1 MAASRFSRG
10 RGRVEEKDGGMEG
23 RGEAMQERRTKR
35 GVVGWPYFLS
45 GELYGGALRYD
56 RRMDYHF
63 SLFPPPPRRPP
74 PSRHS
79 PFTLRPSLEPFLRV
93 HPVRKLASSTLSLP
107 SRHPPAKTCKAEW
120 AKGGWLVGRGRREG
134 PSKGGSNDVTRGWER
149 VEGSWKGDQGR
160 TFREMFLFPCPFS
173 SFRPLLPT
181 RSSFLAPR
189 EDGSTGEREGGK
201 RKKREKRE
209 EKGRCKPRE
218 KGLGGGVRRVGYVAT
233 DRYMNKRG
241 YV

>member
-1 MAASRFSRG
+1 
-10 RGRVEEKDGGMEG
+10 MEG
-23 RGEAMQERRTKR
+23 WRDEARRCKRGERNE
-35 GVVGWPYFLS
+35 GWSVGRISCLVSFTVARCVMTVEWIIISLS
-45 GELYGGALRYD
+45 FRLLR
-56 RRMDYHF
+56 
-63 SLFPPPPRRPP
+63 LP

-93 HPVRKLASSTLSLP
+93 HPVRKLASSTLSPP
-107 SRHPPAKTCKAEW
+107 SRHPPPAKTCKAEW

>member
-1 MAASRFSRG
+1 
-10 RGRVEEKDGGMEG
+10 MEG
-23 RGEAMQERRTKR
+23 WRDEARRCKRGERNE
-35 GVVGWPYFLS
+35 GWSVGRISCLVSFTVARCVMTVEWIIISLS
-45 GELYGGALRYD
+45 FRLLR
-56 RRMDYHF
+56 
-63 SLFPPPPRRPP
+63 LP